1 MSMEGQVRKLSPMGQ
16 GTAAGPSNPARPS
29 AATLNGL
36 NRRWEQADVNEI
48 LRWAIDT
55 FEEGRLA
62 ITTSFGPAG
71 IVILHHLQ
79 SVAPDLPVVFIDTL
93 HHFPETLE
101 LVERIRQRMDLNL
114 QIHRPAAS
122 RATFEALYGSD
133 LHRSDVDRYQRLTK
147 QEPALRAARPLEAWI
162 TGRRREQTSTRA
174 TLPILEA
181 GERLIKINPL
191 AAWSLEQ
198 VWAYLILHELPYN
211 PLHDQGYASIGD
223 EPLTSRVSAGEVERA
238 GRWRGSERLECGMH
252 EI

>member
-1 MSMEGQVRKLSPMGQ
+1 MSREGQVRKLSQMSR
-16 GTAAGPSNPARPS
+16 GTAAGPGNPGRPS

-36 NRRWEQADVNEI
+36 NHRLGQADVNEI

-55 FEEGRLA
+55 FEEGKLA

-114 QIHRPAAS
+114 QIYRPAVS
-122 RATFEALYGSD
+122 RAMFETLYGRD

-162 TGRRREQTSTRA
+162 TGRRREQASTRA
-174 TLPILEA
+174 ALPILEA

-191 AAWSLEQ
+191 ATWSLDQ

-223 EPLTSRVSAGEVERA
+223 EPLTSRVSPGEPERA

-252 EI
+252 EV